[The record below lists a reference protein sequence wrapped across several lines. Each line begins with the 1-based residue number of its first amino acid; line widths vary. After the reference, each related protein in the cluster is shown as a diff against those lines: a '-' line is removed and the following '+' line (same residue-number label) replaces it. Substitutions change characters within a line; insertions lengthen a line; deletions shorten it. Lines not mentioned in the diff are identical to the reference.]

1 MARNSFTV
9 GTGVRVGNQ
18 NSIPV
23 RYQGRLGFIVGNTT
37 NTRGTLQY
45 LVSFGARRATPLPLN
60 ARQFSVI

>member
-1 MARNSFTV
+1 MSNFTV
-9 GTGVRVGNQ
+9 GTGVRVSNQ

-45 LVSFGARRATPLPLN
+45 LVSFGARRATPLALN
-60 ARQFSVI
+60 TRQFSVI